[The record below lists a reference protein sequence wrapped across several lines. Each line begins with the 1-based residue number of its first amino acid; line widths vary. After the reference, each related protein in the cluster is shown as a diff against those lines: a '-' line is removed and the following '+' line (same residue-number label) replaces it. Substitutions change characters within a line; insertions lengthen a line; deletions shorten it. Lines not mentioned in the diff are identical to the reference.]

1 VSSHF
6 PTVYGMDGGWIVLA
20 VLILV
25 GWAVTK
31 LLYQKSAGPAPTQI

>member
-1 VSSHF
+1 
-6 PTVYGMDGGWIVLA
+6 MDGGWIVLA

-31 LLYQKSAGPAPTQI
+31 LLYQKSASPAPTKI